1 MKFNLTL
8 IVMLLFSCST
18 NNLNYSKSKKTFKS
32 TGFALIYDKHDY
44 DNKYVNIK
52 LKNDKP
58 LASHAWLKAGTMLR
72 ITNPDNKKSLIL
84 ENQRKSKY
92 PSFYKILIN
101 EKAASKLEIEKLLP
115 YVEIQEIK
123 KNKSFVAKKAEM
135 FSEEKKIDNKAPVTK
150 VKIDNISKTQKTK
163 IVKKTKKFDIIIVE
177 FYSLNSANLL
187 KEKLK
192 SDLEIKDKK
201 KIKVFMKKKNSYE
214 VLSGP
219 YSKLEELKK
228 DFVKFSN
235 YGFEELD
242 IRFYD

>member
-8 IVMLLFSCST
+8 IIVLLFSCSA
-18 NNLNYSKSKKTFKS
+18 NNQNYKKSKKTFKS
-32 TGFALIYDKHDY
+32 SGFALVYDKQDY
-44 DNKYVNIK
+44 DNNYVNIK
-52 LKNDKP
+52 LKNDRP
-58 LASHAWLKAGTMLR
+58 LASHAWLKPGTLLR
-72 ITNPDNKKSLIL
+72 ITNPDKNKSIVL

-101 EKAASKLEIEKLLP
+101 EKAASKLEIEKLSP
-115 YVEIQEIK
+115 YVEVQEIK

-150 VKIDNISKTQKTK
+150 VKIDNISKSKKTK
-163 IVKKTKKFDIIIVE
+163 IVKKTKKFDIIIAE

-187 KEKLK
+187 KKKLK
-192 SDLEIKDKK
+192 NDLEIIDKK
-201 KIKVFMKKKNSYE
+201 KIRVFIKEKNRYE

-219 YSKLEELKK
+219 YKKLDELKE
-228 DFVKFSN
+228 DFIKISN

-242 IRFYD
+242 IKLYD